1 MSYFNVYYKNL
12 VGGHLRLS
20 KLRLR
25 PGHIVSFNYTG
36 IKTRKIPRLVFIL
49 NANDTR
55 SGSRL
60 VHALNMEHISWISFL
75 KILKR
80 ILISD
85 TITIIKRK
93 YEIRG
98 PFDEILDKPLT
109 FYKRMLKPNIGN
121 EDVYRTYKY
130 SDITSVKLWALD
142 YSSMFRQV
150 DENRKLLIHE
160 KDKLVDIMT
169 ERKALHE
176 IFDISTGR
184 LKDAKYREL
193 ITQRFGSE
201 SVFKKSIIEINEMI
215 SKNEDFL

>member
-1 MSYFNVYYKNL
+1 
-12 VGGHLRLS
+12 
-20 KLRLR
+20 
-25 PGHIVSFNYTG
+25 
-36 IKTRKIPRLVFIL
+36 
-49 NANDTR
+49 
-55 SGSRL
+55 
-60 VHALNMEHISWISFL
+60 MEHISWISFL

-160 KDKLVDIMT
+160 KDKLVDIMA